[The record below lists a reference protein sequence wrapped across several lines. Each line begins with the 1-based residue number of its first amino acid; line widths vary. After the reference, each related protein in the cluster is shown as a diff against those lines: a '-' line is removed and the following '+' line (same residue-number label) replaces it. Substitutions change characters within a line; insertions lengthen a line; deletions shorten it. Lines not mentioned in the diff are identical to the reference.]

1 MVNEFGYNYI
11 ANIRKEH
18 LLKTVRHKAKKHN
31 HLYYLALTWHFVM

>member
-31 HLYYLALTWHFVM
+31 CITWPSRGIL